1 MGNLTHG
8 MSIADIEALA
18 RTFGTESQTLSTIA
32 STIDGKCRTSGWRG
46 SDADDFQNAWG
57 GHKRHISLLCSSLE
71 ESSAT
76 LIKQAAAQRQ
86 TSDDLGGANGTGSA
100 TTGSTQPRSPN
111 ATEVVESVDE
121 QLTKIRDL
129 LGLSDDIWNVLV
141 KSLRIIDP
149 EALKEFGQ
157 FLAQNP
163 GLLKMFKGIGDL
175 ADTLGSVLDITGYVV
190 SFAKDLITNAE
201 LPLDERILHAG
212 LVVGLGFAA
221 SKGIEWASEKIGTMI
236 GSAIPGPG
244 TAAGWLIGKGI
255 GIAMSEAYEW
265 ADNEYGISDK
275 AADLGVDAY
284 RKAKELAVD
293 AAEKIDEVVDDITEG
308 AENIVDDIKE
318 MGAKAK
324 DKAED
329 FVRGGVDTI
338 RGWF

>member
-18 RTFGTESQTLSTIA
+18 RAFSTESQALSTIA
-32 STIDGKCRTSGWRG
+32 STIDGKCTTSGWRG
-46 SDADDFQNAWG
+46 SDADDFQNSWG
-57 GHKRHISLLCSSLE
+57 THKRGISLLCSVLE
-71 ESSAT
+71 QSSAT

-86 TSDDLGGANGTGSA
+86 ASGELDGVLGIGPG
-100 TTGSTQPRSPN
+100 TTGPTLPHSPN
-111 ATEVVESVDE
+111 ATEVVESIDE
-121 QLTKIRDL
+121 LLSNIRDL
-129 LGLSDDIWNVLV
+129 LGLSEDIWNVLV

-149 EALKEFGQ
+149 GALKDFGQ

-163 GLLKMFKGIGDL
+163 GILKVFKGIGDL

-190 SFAKDLITNAE
+190 SFAKDLITHAD

-265 ADNEYGISDK
+265 ADKEYGISDK
-275 AADLGVDAY
+275 AADVGVDAY
-284 RKAKELAVD
+284 RKAKEFAVE
-293 AAEKIDEVVDDITEG
+293 ATEKIDRVVDNVTEG
-308 AENIVDDIKE
+308 AENLVEDVKE
-318 MGAKAK
+318 TGEKALH
-324 DKAED
+324 KADEFID
-329 FVRGGVDTI
+329 GGVDKI